1 MKDNLIASRGMGL
14 TISAD
19 LPPIRTCSV
28 ETSDLPEH
36 LRPFFAAHK
45 QGEHFINPWE
55 KPLTGRFKQFMRW
68 RTSRNP
74 WAGAKRRSPQAELL
88 DDAAE
93 RFLVLPE
100 SGRIAWLGHASLLIQ
115 IDGLSVLIDPI
126 LGRIGGV
133 IPRKVKAPMSVE
145 QLPHI
150 DVVLLSHGH
159 YDHLDAG
166 SLKALSKRF
175 GEELLF
181 ATPLGLSKY
190 LPGRCQRRIELDWWE
205 SIELAGV
212 EIHLVPAQHW
222 HKRTLADTNKA
233 LWGGWIVR
241 GSSTVYH
248 SGDTGYFGGF
258 SAIGHRFP
266 GIDVAS
272 LPIGAYEP
280 RWFMKP
286 QHMNP
291 AESVQALTELGA
303 ARMLAMHWGTFD
315 LSDEPLDEGT
325 RALEKALMAAELAPD
340 RALVLPH
347 GGSLPLATSREH
359 A

>member
-1 MKDNLIASRGMGL
+1 MNTSMPI
-14 TISAD
+14 D
-19 LPPIRTCSV
+19 LPAARACAIESS
-28 ETSDLPEH
+28 ELPQEWRPYFAEH
-36 LRPFFAAHK
+36 RQGDRFF
-45 QGEHFINPWE
+45 NPWE
-55 KPLTGRFKQFMRW
+55 EPPTARFKEFMRW

-74 WAGAKRRSPQAELL
+74 WARAKRTPPLAQVL
-88 DDAAE
+88 DDSAE
-93 RFLVLPE
+93 RFLKLPE
-100 SGRIAWLGHASLLIQ
+100 SGRIAWLGHASLLVQ
-115 IDGLSVLIDPI
+115 IDGLCVLIDPI
-126 LGRIGGV
+126 LGRVGGV
-133 IPRKVKAPMSVE
+133 MPRKARAPMKAE
-145 QLPHI
+145 TLPHV
-150 DVVLLSHGH
+150 DMVLLSHGH

-175 GEELLF
+175 GDELLF

-190 LPGRCQRRIELDWWE
+190 LPGRCRRRLELDWWE
-205 SIELAGV
+205 SIALAGV

-233 LWGGWIVR
+233 LWGGWVVR

-272 LPIGAYEP
+272 LPVGAYEP

-291 AESVQALTELGA
+291 AESVQALRDLEA

-315 LSDEPLDEGT
+315 LSDEPLDEGP
-325 RALEKALMAAELAPD
+325 RALEQALLAADLTPE

-347 GGSLPLATSREH
+347 GGSLPLATSRKL

>member
-1 MKDNLIASRGMGL
+1 MNVTTPSR
-14 TISAD
+14 
-19 LPPIRTCSV
+19 LPTARACSI
-28 ETSDLPEH
+28 EPSELPGE
-36 LRPFFAAHK
+36 LRPYFAEHK
-45 QGEHFINPWE
+45 QGDRFFNPWE
-55 KPLTGRFKQFMRW
+55 EPLTERFKEFIRW

-74 WAGAKRRSPQAELL
+74 WAREKRNTAPARVLE
-88 DDAAE
+88 DAAE
-93 RFLVLPE
+93 QFRKLPE
-100 SGRIAWLGHASLLIQ
+100 RGRVAWLGHASLLVQ
-115 IDGLSVLIDPI
+115 IDGLCALIDPI

-133 IPRKVKAPMSVE
+133 MPRKARAPMRAAD
-145 QLPHI
+145 LPRV

-159 YDHLDAG
+159 YDHLDTG
-166 SLKALSKRF
+166 SLRALSKRF

-181 ATPLGLSKY
+181 VTPLGLSKY
-190 LPGRCQRRIELDWWE
+190 LPGRCRRRVELDWWE
-205 SIELAGV
+205 SIELDGV

-222 HKRTLADTNKA
+222 HKRTFADTNKA
-233 LWGGWIVR
+233 LWGGWVVR

-266 GIDVAS
+266 GIDIAS

-291 AESVQALTELGA
+291 AESVQALAELGA
-303 ARMLAMHWGTFD
+303 KRMLAMHWGTFD

-325 RALEKALMAAELAPD
+325 RALEQALLAAEFAPE

-347 GGSLPLATSREH
+347 GGSLPLARTGRS